1 MPRSKK
7 QPNAGPIEPE
17 IPDICTAL
25 RRLDKRLR
33 GKEGPYLRAAIQE
46 LERLRSIGFDF
57 DELEYD
63 LEEIEWLCKKDLSA
77 FPSETRTINLAALI
91 CVIEAVRKFFF
102 RRRVSVDRLEILQR
116 ALQELAAGA
125 SPPEMLLPIKTTG
138 RRRDGP
144 TIMSVKAIIAGVM
157 HRQQTAGGMSR
168 VEAARWIVR
177 HISPDFASRIS
188 RKPLTP
194 RMVTEWLDRYGG
206 KFPEDDR
213 VAKIYKIW
221 SQGEAY
227 TDIDFRKTTEW
238 LAATIPS

>member
-7 QPNAGPIEPE
+7 QANAGPFEPE
-17 IPDICTAL
+17 ISDICSAL

-33 GKEGPYLRAAIQE
+33 GKEGPYLRAAIRK
-46 LERLRSIGFDF
+46 LERLRSIGLDF
-57 DELEYD
+57 NELED
-63 LEEIEWLCKKDLSA
+63 ELEEIERTCERDLSA
-77 FPSETRTINLAALI
+77 FPGQIGTINLAAS
-91 CVIEAVRKFFF
+91 VFAIEAVRKFF
-102 RRRVSVDRLEILQR
+102 RCRVSMDRLKILQT
-116 ALQELAAGA
+116 ALHELASGA
-125 SPPEMLLPIKTTG
+125 SPPEMLLPIETTG

-144 TIMSVKAIIAGVM
+144 TIMSVKAIIAAAM
-157 HRQQTAGGMSR
+157 HVQQTAGGMSR

-213 VAKIYKIW
+213 VAKVYKIW
-221 SQGEAY
+221 SQREAY
-227 TDIDFRKTTEW
+227 TDVAFRKMTEW